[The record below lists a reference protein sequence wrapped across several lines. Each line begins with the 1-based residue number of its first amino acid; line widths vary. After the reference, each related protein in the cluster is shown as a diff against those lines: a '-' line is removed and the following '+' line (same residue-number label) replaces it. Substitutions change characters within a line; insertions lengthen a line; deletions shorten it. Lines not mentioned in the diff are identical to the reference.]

1 MSVFKEPHTHSDN
14 LNFEE
19 QMKQLLLYRKIVKV
33 EEIDDQTALI
43 TLDNGTKIKTVGNEG
58 CSGCSSGW
66 YYLQELNEC
75 DNVITNVECVIEEY
89 GDELSEEKI
98 YKIFVYAEDN
108 KINLLSY
115 KGGDNGYYGTGYDVY
130 VEFVE

>member
-1 MSVFKEPHTHSDN
+1 MSNLKELHTHSDD

-43 TLDNGTKIKTVGNEG
+43 TLDNGTKINTVGNEG
-58 CSGCSSGW
+58 CGGCGNGW
-66 YYLQELNEC
+66 YYLKELNEC
-75 DNVITNVECVIEEY
+75 DNVITNVECVIEQSERY
-89 GDELSEEKI
+89 YEDEI

-115 KGGDNGYYGTGYDVY
+115 EGGDNGYYGTGYDVY

>member
-1 MSVFKEPHTHSDN
+1 MSVLKELHTHSDD

-58 CSGCSSGW
+58 CGGCGNGW

-75 DNVITNVECVIEEY
+75 DNVITNVECVIEEDSDKY
-89 GDELSEEKI
+89 SEEI

>member
-1 MSVFKEPHTHSDN
+1 MSVFKELHTHSDG

-43 TLDNGTKIKTVGNEG
+43 TLDNGTKIKTVGNDG
-58 CSGCSSGW
+58 CAGCGNGW
-66 YYLQELNEC
+66 YYLKELNNC
-75 DNVITNVECVIEEY
+75 DNVVTNVECVIEESDKY
-89 GDELSEEKI
+89 SEGEI

-115 KGGDNGYYGTGYDVY
+115 EGRDNGYYGTGYDVY
-130 VEFVE
+130 VEFVEQ